1 MVSLTKNAKEIL
13 NDRYL
18 LRDDRGIIVE
28 TANQL
33 FKRVAKF
40 VATTESNNRSTWEER
55 FFQIMNTLDFLPNS
69 PTLMNAGMS
78 SGQLSACF
86 VLPVNDS
93 MDNIFTTL
101 KNAALIHQSGGGTGF
116 NFSMLRPKNDRVTS
130 SYGTSSGPI
139 AFIKIYDAATEQV
152 KQGGKRRGANMGIL
166 NIDHPDIESFI
177 TSKSDKNSLQNFNI
191 SVGVT
196 DEFMEAVKNNLNWSL
211 INPRTLE
218 VEKKIKATLLWRNIA
233 EEAWKTG
240 DPGLIFLDTINND
253 NPTPNLGRIEI
264 TNPCG
269 EVPLLDYESCN
280 LGSINLSHMVLIN
293 KKKFEIN
300 WNKLALTIKIAIRF
314 LDNIISV
321 NYYLLPET
329 KLITQRNRKIGLGVM
344 GWAEMLIQLEI
355 PYASLE
361 AVELGNKIMEFIKER
376 SYETSAKL
384 AEEKGAFPEWKNSKH
399 YNNKPL
405 RNATCNS
412 IAPTGTISV
421 IADTSYSIEPLFA
434 LAYKRTGILNGKTQM
449 EINKLLKN
457 KMKTLGLWNEA
468 IKKTIFKTGSIRGI
482 DTVSDSIKKLFET
495 SLEIPWKYH
504 LLHQKAFQKH
514 TDNAVSKTINL
525 PELTSVKEIAKIY
538 WTAWEYKLKGITIY
552 RYGSRDKQVLQKC
565 NYNTLDDCQ

>member
-1 MVSLTKNAKEIL
+1 MVNLTKNAKEIL

-18 LRDDRGIIVE
+18 LRDNKNTIVE
-28 TANQL
+28 TTNQL
-33 FKRVAKF
+33 FNRVAKF
-40 VATTESNNRSTWEER
+40 VATAESNNRSTWEKE
-55 FFQIMNTLDFLPNS
+55 FFQVMNTLDFLPNS
-69 PTLMNAGMS
+69 PTLMNAGMPN
-78 SGQLSACF
+78 GQLSACF

-93 MDNIFTTL
+93 LNNIFTTL

-116 NFSMLRPKNDRVTS
+116 NFSRLRPKNDRVTS

-139 AFIKIYDAATEQV
+139 AFIKIYDAATEKV

-166 NIDHPDIESFI
+166 NINHPDIESFI
-177 TSKSDKNSLQNFNI
+177 VSKSDKNSLQNFNI
-191 SVGVT
+191 SVGIT
-196 DEFMEAVKNNLNWSL
+196 DDFMEAVKNNLNWSL

-218 VEKKIKATLLWRNIA
+218 VEKKIKATLLWKHIT

-240 DPGLIFLDTINND
+240 DPGLIFLDTINSH
-253 NPTPNLGRIEI
+253 NPTPNLGRIES

-280 LGSINLSHMVLIN
+280 LGSINLSHMVGKE
-293 KKKFEIN
+293 KKTNVN
-300 WNKLALTIKIAIRF
+300 WNKLALTIETAIRF

-361 AVELGNKIMEFIKER
+361 AVELGNKMMKFIKEK
-376 SYETSAKL
+376 SYEASIKL

-399 YNNKPL
+399 YNNYRL

-434 LAYKRTGILNGKTQM
+434 LVYKRTGILDGKTQT
-449 EINKLLKN
+449 EVNKLLKN
-457 KMKTLGLWNEA
+457 KMKALGLWNET
-468 IKKTIFKTGSIRGI
+468 IKQTIFKTGSIRGI
-482 DTVSDSIKKLFET
+482 DTVSDSTKKLFET

-504 LLHQKAFQKH
+504 LLHQKAFQKY
-514 TDNAVSKTINL
+514 TDNAVSKTTNL
-525 PELTSVKEIAKIY
+525 PENTSLKEIAKIY

-552 RYGSRDKQVLQKC
+552 RYGSRDKQVLRKC
-565 NYNTLDDCQ
+565 NFNTFGDCQ